1 MMIAVTGKY
10 VAAGAEWTP
19 ADTRLVQRVNDCRGF
34 LFGVRRDHPVNR
46 AAYTQTGQLGKPTPT
61 LSAHAES
68 RRDLFDRTITLF
80 QVICFGRHLN
90 PAIVLATK
98 RVAAHSRDSLFP
110 LRASIPN
117 HPVEY
122 AQPMPAAHCPVVQ
135 CSSRPCARNV

>member
-10 VAAGAEWTP
+10 VATGAEWTLT
-19 ADTRLVQRVNDCRGF
+19 DTRLVQRVYDCCRF
-34 LFGVRRDHPVNR
+34 LSGVRRDDPVNR

-61 LSAHAES
+61 LSADAES
-68 RRDLFDRTITLF
+68 RGNLFDRTVTLF

-110 LRASIPN
+110 RRASIPN
-117 HPVEY
+117 HPAEY
-122 AQPMPAAHCPVVQ
+122 AQLTPAAHCPAVQ